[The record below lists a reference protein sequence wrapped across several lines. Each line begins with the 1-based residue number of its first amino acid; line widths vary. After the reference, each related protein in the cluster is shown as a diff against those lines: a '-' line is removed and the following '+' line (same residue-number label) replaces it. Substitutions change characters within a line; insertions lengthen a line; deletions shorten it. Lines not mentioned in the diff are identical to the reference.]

1 MEKGP
6 KRKHDK
12 KTKSSS
18 NCDPPPGSAD
28 HEPIGEEPEA
38 QNATSP
44 PQLAGP
50 SQPRRLSGRKK
61 EARNRSKLY
70 REKELLK
77 IRLRQQ
83 HRLTERYRKRITGI
97 IGKQRVS
104 TAIRRSLLFSRV
116 IIDATR
122 NRYKQLKSRNDRIV
136 VTKIVASRL
145 LKKYR
150 LRCHAQREFGFHR
163 QSNRFLLE
171 DVTSIKHKRQMRP
184 VNRMKEAITEFYC
197 RDDNSRLTTGR
208 KQTRTKEKRK

>member
-12 KTKSSS
+12 KTKSVKY
-18 NCDPPPGSAD
+18 
-28 HEPIGEEPEA
+28 
-38 QNATSP
+38 QN
-44 PQLAGP
+44 LR
-50 SQPRRLSGRKK
+50 PRTLHHHHNWQVLHSRLSGRKK
-61 EARNRSKLY
+61 KARN
-70 REKELLK
+70 
-77 IRLRQQ
+77 
-83 HRLTERYRKRITGI
+83 
-97 IGKQRVS
+97 
-104 TAIRRSLLFSRV
+104 SRV
-116 IIDATR
+116 IIDALR

-150 LRCHAQREFGFHR
+150 LRCHAQRELGFHR

-197 RDDNSRLTTGR
+197 RDD
-208 KQTRTKEKRK
+208 